1 METDEL
7 LLAVDFLPIDIKL
20 ELVDRLLRSINPS
33 QKEIDD
39 LWAIEA
45 EKRVEEIRTGKVK
58 PIDGEVVFKQIRE
71 RFAR

>member
-1 METDEL
+1 L
-7 LLAVDFLPIDIKL
+7 S
-20 ELVDRLLRSINPS
+20 SINPS

-39 LWAIEA
+39 LWAIEV
-45 EKRVEEIRTGKVK
+45 EKRIEEIRTGKVK